1 MFLANITFCLKNKN
15 YFTCARNFCKND
27 QNCHDFQAP
36 EQHGKCQHIL
46 CRVGQT
52 AEISGRPTIG
62 PTPGPE
68 LVIQAITALNAVSKD
83 SPLKATK
90 TLKAAMLSIYP
101 AKNTKTDETTAL
113 LTVKEPTFIGK
124 TRLGS
129 VAIVKDLRRKAKI
142 TCQRKIFIEPE
153 VDPVQPPV
161 RAKMINNVPAKAPH
175 CI

>member
-1 MFLANITFCLKNKN
+1 MRQKFFVKTTKIVTTSKRPSSMANASTYFAASGKLLK
-15 YFTCARNFCKND
+15 FPA
-27 QNCHDFQAP
+27 
-36 EQHGKCQHIL
+36 G
-46 CRVGQT
+46 
-52 AEISGRPTIG
+52 PTIG

-161 RAKMINNVPAKAPH
+161 RAKMINYVPAKAPH